1 MECKNDIDSKLAKD
15 VGRYYFCCYLYNKMV
30 DNNDCKKC
38 KYYKFR
44 D

>member
-1 MECKNDIDSKLAKD
+1 MECQNYSDSKLAKD
-15 VGRYYFCCYLYNKMV
+15 VQNYYFCCYVHNKMV